1 MFINRLRLKRLKM
14 KVKQIRNIEE
24 GLKSYITYAQF
35 MPYGALKS
43 TNPICTYTLGMV
55 HGLSIEQY

>member
-24 GLKSYITYAQF
+24 GLKSYITYA
-35 MPYGALKS
+35 
-43 TNPICTYTLGMV
+43 
-55 HGLSIEQY
+55 